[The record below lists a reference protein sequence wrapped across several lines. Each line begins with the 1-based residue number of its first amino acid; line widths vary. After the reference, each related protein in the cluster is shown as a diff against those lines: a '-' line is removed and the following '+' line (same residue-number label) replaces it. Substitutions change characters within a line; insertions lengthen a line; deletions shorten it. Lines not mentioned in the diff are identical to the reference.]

1 MGGQIAGALE
11 TGFALPL
18 RLWSAAFPN
27 LGGNIEVT
35 GQPVAGDI
43 DARGPHGG
51 ICVATRGNIAVATP
65 RWRM

>member
-1 MGGQIAGALE
+1 
-11 TGFALPL
+11 
-18 RLWSAAFPN
+18 LWSAAFPN